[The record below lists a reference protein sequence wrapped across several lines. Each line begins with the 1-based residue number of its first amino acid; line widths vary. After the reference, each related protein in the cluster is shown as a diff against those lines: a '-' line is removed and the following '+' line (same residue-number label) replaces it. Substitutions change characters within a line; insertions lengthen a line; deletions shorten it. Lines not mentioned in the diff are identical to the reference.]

1 MSWNYRVI
9 KTNDTQLK
17 NQVLYDY
24 SLVKAWRLYK
34 KVSAQYVAAYLEI
47 DIETYIEIEQGNAV
61 LNDDLKHRLA
71 TLLNIIPAQLEE
83 EE

>member
-1 MSWNYRVI
+1 V
-9 KTNDTQLK
+9 T
-17 NQVLYDY
+17 
-24 SLVKAWRLYK
+24 
-34 KVSAQYVAAYLEI
+34 AYLEI
-47 DIETYIEIEQGNAV
+47 DIEKYIEIEQGNAV